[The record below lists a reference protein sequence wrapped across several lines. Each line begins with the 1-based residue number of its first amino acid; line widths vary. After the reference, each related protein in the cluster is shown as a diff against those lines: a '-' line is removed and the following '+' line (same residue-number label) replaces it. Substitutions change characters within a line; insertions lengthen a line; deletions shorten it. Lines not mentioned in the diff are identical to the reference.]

1 MTQEE
6 RISRIWFVTFASSN
20 AKRTL
25 RRICRQAVD
34 FGFAPSR
41 VNAFSERDLAPEFF
55 AKMELRLRK
64 GVRGFGYWCW
74 KPQIVLQALQRMPD
88 GDEACRTWGEM
99 KRFPIHA
106 RRDISYGWRSWIPR
120 WVKQICWRA
129 DRAFHALDR
138 GILF

>member
-74 KPQIVLQALQRMPD
+74 EPQIVLQALQRMPD
-88 GDEACRTWGEM
+88 GDEACRSWGEM
-99 KRFPIHA
+99 NDSRSMQGETYLMVGARGFRGGLSRFAGGRIVHFVSHFA
-106 RRDISYGWRSWIPR
+106 S
-120 WVKQICWRA
+120 
-129 DRAFHALDR
+129 HM
-138 GILF
+138 